1 VGVGAVGESWYNKLR
16 GESKYGRDAME
27 AVTIEQIEEQLRRL
41 PPEKLAVVFDFVS
54 YLTDRDAQSELT
66 DVLLAAESSLRK
78 DWERPEEDEA
88 WAHL

>member
-1 VGVGAVGESWYNKLR
+1 
-16 GESKYGRDAME
+16 ME
-27 AVTIEQIEEQLRRL
+27 AVTIEQIEERLRQL

-54 YLTDRDAQSELT
+54 YLTDRDARSDLT

-88 WAHL
+88 WGHL

>member
-1 VGVGAVGESWYNKLR
+1 
-16 GESKYGRDAME
+16 ME

-78 DWERPEEDEA
+78 DWERPAEDEA
-88 WAHL
+88 